1 MNSLMSN
8 NPTNILSQFN
18 QFRSQLGNRDPK
30 EIVNEL
36 MSTGKMSPE
45 QFKQLQQQA
54 KQLEPL
60 LKGFMK

>member
-1 MNSLMSN
+1 MNSLMSGHN
-8 NPTNILSQFN
+8 NNMISQFM
-18 QFRSQLGNRDPK
+18 QFRSQLGNRNPRDL
-30 EIVNEL
+30 VNEL
-36 MSTGKMSPE
+36 MTTGKMSQE